1 MRKKSHIALAKGVV
15 EGLSVQDVFAHRL
28 TFYIGSIWPDCIP
41 SFIVKR
47 HCVGQTLDIWNK
59 RLDKFILKY
68 KKTGKPLD
76 KLSLLSTWRLG
87 IVLHYV
93 ADYFTFPHNEHYEGS
108 MKEHCAYEEILK
120 RRMRSYVADITADSH
135 IGDVR
140 ILPDKKHLEEFILLK
155 HNQYM
160 NIDGNVDTDCRYA
173 VLACMTVVATLFDI
187 VTGGG
192 FELNA
197 ANREMSA
204 AA

>member
-28 TFYIGSIWPDCIP
+28 VFYMGSIWPDCIP

-47 HCVGQTLDIWNK
+47 HCVAQTLDIWNK

-93 ADYFTFPHNEHYEGS
+93 ADYFTFPHNEHYEGN

-135 IGDVR
+135 ISEVR
-140 ILPDKKHLEEFILLK
+140 ILPDKKHLEEFIMLK
-155 HNQYM
+155 HSQYM

-187 VTGGG
+187 VTGGS

-197 ANREMSA
+197 SNREMSA